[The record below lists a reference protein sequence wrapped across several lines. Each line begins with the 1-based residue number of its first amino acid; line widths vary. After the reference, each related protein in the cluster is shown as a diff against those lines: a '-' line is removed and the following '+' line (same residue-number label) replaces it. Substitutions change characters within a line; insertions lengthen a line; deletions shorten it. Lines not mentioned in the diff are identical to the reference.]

1 MQVIIMGSGR
11 NAYFLGKQF
20 ASKGYYLT
28 IIAEDEARA
37 AYLSEK
43 LRATVVVGDG
53 SQPEVLRDVR
63 AELASIFVALRP
75 HDEDNLIACQIAK
88 QVFGIS
94 RTIALVNDPDN
105 EAVFKQLG
113 VSVAVSAVRVLSLL
127 IEEQAGFEEI
137 SNQLAL
143 ADGRITVSEIALVGD
158 SPVVGRVLREMDFP
172 TGALIAAV
180 MRSGE
185 VLIPNGNTQL
195 KQNDKLVVISQPD
208 NHGRVVRYLTGEAI

>member
-105 EAVFKQLG
+105 EEVFKQLG

-158 SPVVGRVLREMDFP
+158 SPVVGRALREMDFP
-172 TGALIAAV
+172 NGALIAAV
-180 MRSGE
+180 MRGGD

-208 NHGRVVRYLTGEAI
+208 NHGRVIRYLTGEAI